1 MAQETE
7 LKLVFPPSAQSQ
19 VLAHPLIARSKRLGQ
34 IQMLVNTYYDTP
46 DLALGQKKVAL
57 RTRKAGKQMLQT
69 VKCAAESVG
78 GLSSRPEWE
87 QNFSGEFDFSAVAD
101 EPRRLLEQHR
111 EAIVP
116 LFSTD
121 FHRETFVLEPA
132 EGVRILAMVD
142 RGTIKAAGREED
154 ICELELEIEHGEPC
168 HLWALAIEL
177 AQDLPVVPFDPSKAA
192 RGYQLFRDEP
202 VRPVRAQPSCI
213 HAQQSPVQA
222 FKALGFQILQAWQAN
237 TWGALNLDAPDY
249 VHQMRVS
256 LRRLRTL
263 VRVFAKALPAQFV
276 SEWTEVLTRLA
287 NGMGV
292 ARDMDV
298 LLASVVAPVVADS
311 PDDDALLALQVCC
324 DQARQGAKRV
334 AREQMRQSNCGA
346 PLLKF
351 AQELNGLADVGAGQ
365 SLVIFAH
372 ACLRRLRKRL
382 RVRLAQAVADP
393 GPVALHKLRIGFKRM
408 RYALEFFAPL
418 MVQKTVVEYLKQLSS
433 LQDDLGHL
441 NDLEVAQV
449 YFHAWGDKQPA
460 LREAGGFVRG
470 WHAPQAAA
478 LRQAVLER
486 SARLL
491 EARAPWRKLDKSIH
505 KGSQSVAAPHH
516 GDS

>member
-7 LKLVFPPSAQSQ
+7 LKLVFPPSALPQ
-19 VLAHPLIARSKRLGQ
+19 VLAHPLIAHSKRLGE
-34 IQMLVNTYYDTP
+34 IQMLVNTYFDTP

-87 QNFSGEFDFSAVAD
+87 QAFSGEFDFSAVAE

-121 FHRETFVLEPA
+121 FHRETFALEPA

-142 RGTIKAAGREED
+142 RGVIKAAGREED
-154 ICELELEIEHGEPC
+154 ICELELEIEHGEAR
-168 HLWALAIEL
+168 HLWSLAIEL

-192 RGYQLFRDEP
+192 RGYRLFRDEP
-202 VRPVRAQPSCI
+202 VRPSRAQPSCI
-213 HAQQSPVQA
+213 KAQQTPVQA

-249 VHQMRVS
+249 VHQMRVA

-263 VRVFAKALPAQFV
+263 IRVFAKALPAQFV
-276 SEWTEVLTRLA
+276 REWTEVLSRLA

-298 LLASVVAPVVADS
+298 LLASVVAPVVTDRPEDES
-311 PDDDALLALQVCC
+311 LRALQDCC
-324 DQARQGAKRV
+324 DEARQGAKRV

-351 AQELNGLADVGAGQ
+351 AQELNALADEGSEQHLAE
-365 SLVIFAH
+365 FAH

-382 RVRLAQAVADP
+382 RERLAHAAAEP

-418 MVQKTVVEYLKQLSS
+418 MEQKRMADYLKQLSA

-470 WHAPQAAA
+470 WHAPRAAE
-478 LRQAVLER
+478 LRQAVLDR

-491 EARAPWRKLDKSIH
+491 ESRSPWRKLDKLLH
-505 KGSQSVAAPHH
+505 KEGPHVAAPHH